1 MIAGFVLLLF
11 PRCATIIPPTG
22 GPRDSIPPAII
33 SSNPANYSTLITK
46 PEIQIEFDEFIQLR
60 NINQQF
66 IITPPQRERPDFRIR
81 GRQLYIDLNTELLEN
96 TTYTLNFGDAIA
108 DLNEGNILTNFEFV
122 FSTGDII
129 DSLSYS
135 GIVINAYDNKPLE
148 GAIVMLY
155 NELLDSIP
163 YRQMPLYANRTGKDG
178 RFQLNNLRGDTFL
191 VFALLE
197 ENNNYLYDR
206 PGEES
211 IAFLNEYISPDTLKT
226 SPGGH
231 DHEDQTHPDDSLSVF
246 PPSHNYGHNGASD
259 LPEAQIADT
268 IDHQGGSHES
278 DSAYFEKISEFNFP
292 SGDTLFLFVEET
304 GSQYIR
310 RNERGQRGELLFVF
324 NMPLHEEFSIEPLN
338 FDPPSDWKLM
348 EKSAGFDSIRLWVTD
363 PEIRNIDNMR
373 FLVSYWTPGVSD
385 SLEKISD
392 TLNMNFTAPRTT
404 RRQDPE
410 QVTIKILEPDFS
422 IPAKGNQDL
431 HRDLIIKFPEPLSDI
446 DLAGATLSTVDNSTV
461 VARDYK
467 ITPDPG
473 NIRRYH
479 VQTQW
484 IPGQDYRFRAD
495 PGAFTGVLGTVSDSI
510 DFNFTTREEDHYAS
524 ILLHVTG
531 VNENIIIQLL
541 DERENILR
549 EYYINEDSH
558 LVIDFLQPQK
568 YMLKAIFDANQN
580 NKWDTGNYLKGI
592 QPERVKFHRDIIA
605 TRSNWEIEVD
615 WDLQ

>member
-22 GPRDSIPPAII
+22 GPRDTIPPAII
-33 SSNPANYSTLITK
+33 RSNPANFSTRITK
-46 PEIQIEFDEFIQLR
+46 PEIQIEFDEYIQLR

-66 IITPPQRERPDFRIR
+66 IVTPPQRERPDFRIR
-81 GRQLYIDLNTELLEN
+81 GRQLYVDLKTELLEN

-135 GIVINAYDNKPLE
+135 GIVLDAYDNKPVE

-155 NELLDSIP
+155 NELHDSIP

-178 RFQLNNLRGDTFL
+178 RFQLNNLRGDTFM

-197 ENNNYLYDR
+197 VNNNYLYDR
-206 PGEES
+206 PGEEA

-226 SPGGH
+226 APGGH
-231 DHEDQTHPDDSLSVF
+231 DHKDHEDHGDHED
-246 PPSHNYGHNGASD
+246 HKDHNGTPG
-259 LPEAQIADT
+259 LPEAPLPDT
-268 IDHQGGSHES
+268 IDHHLGEHES
-278 DSAYFEKISEFNFP
+278 DSVFLEGIPEINFP
-292 SGDTLFLFVEET
+292 SGDTLFLFIEET
-304 GSQYIR
+304 GRQYIR
-310 RNERGQRGELLFVF
+310 RNERRERGELLFVF
-324 NMPLHEEFSIEPLN
+324 NRPLDEELSIEPLN
-338 FDPPSDWKLM
+338 FDPPSDWKIV
-348 EKSAGFDSIRLWVTD
+348 EKSAGLDSIRLWITD

-373 FLVSYWTPGVSD
+373 FLVSYGAPGDSD
-385 SLEKISD
+385 STDKLSD
-392 TLNMNFTAPRTT
+392 SLNMNFTPPRTT
-404 RRQDPE
+404 RRQESE
-410 QVTIKILEPDFS
+410 QVTVKTLQPEFS
-422 IPAKGNQDL
+422 IPARGNQDL
-431 HRDLIIKFPEPLSDI
+431 HRDLIIKFPEPLSEI
-446 DLAGATLSTVDNSTV
+446 DLAGATLSTVNNNSNV
-461 VARDYK
+461 PREYK
-467 ITPDPG
+467 IIPDSS

-479 VQTQW
+479 IKTQW
-484 IPGQDYRFRAD
+484 IPGQDYNFRAD
-495 PGAFTGVLGTVSDSI
+495 PGAFTGILGTISDSI

-524 ILLHVTG
+524 MLLHLTG

-541 DERENILR
+541 DEKENVLR
-549 EYYINEDSH
+549 EYYVNEDRH

-568 YMLKAIFDANQN
+568 YLLKAIFDANQN

-605 TRSNWEIEVD
+605 TRSNWEIEVE